1 MSNFGDRMISVET
14 EQKEIKEEVKEDKEE
29 NVFVETDKKKKLK
42 EHLAKCR
49 EKSAVVRKA
58 KAQEKKAN
66 KKSVGRPKKQ
76 EVKKTDKDYVAGL
89 EDDEEEEEV
98 FKDQPKQN
106 DVSSTKVDKKPTPQF
121 DIEDLFN
128 KFDERMNKK
137 LEQFKTPP
145 APTPTPTPTPIP
157 QVNNNQDF
165 MNMFKHQEDM
175 IRNDERKKMNL
186 EKEQLKLKELEKA
199 NQRYYGRLPP
209 SNLTP
214 LTEQNEWD
222 KLLNVRKQNN
232 FW

>member
-1 MSNFGDRMISVET
+1 MSDFGSRMISVET
-14 EQKEIKEEVKEDKEE
+14 EQKEIKEEVKEEKEE

-76 EVKKTDKDYVAGL
+76 EVQKTDKDYGAKDRVV
-89 EDDEEEEEV
+89 EEEEEEEQEEEV
-98 FKDQPKQN
+98 FKEKINKIPSAPQ
-106 DVSSTKVDKKPTPQF
+106 PQF

-145 APTPTPTPTPIP
+145 APAPTPTPVP
-157 QVNNNQDF
+157 QLNNNHDF
-165 MNMFKHQEDM
+165 MNMFKQQEDM
-175 IRNDERKKMNL
+175 IRNDERQKINL

-214 LTEQNEWD
+214 PTEQNEWD

>member
-1 MSNFGDRMISVET
+1 MSDFGDRMISVEA
-14 EQKEIKEEVKEDKEE
+14 EQKEIKEEVKEEKEE

-49 EKSAVVRKA
+49 EKSALVRKA

-66 KKSVGRPKKQ
+66 KKGVGRPKKSVEKKVVEEEQ
-76 EVKKTDKDYVAGL
+76 E
-89 EDDEEEEEV
+89 EEEEEEEEV
-98 FKDQPKQN
+98 FKEQPKQ
-106 DVSSTKVDKKPTPQF
+106 KIDKKPPPQF

-145 APTPTPTPTPIP
+145 APIPTPTPPP

-165 MNMFKHQEDM
+165 LNMFKQQEDM
-175 IRNDERKKMNL
+175 IRSDERKKMNL
-186 EKEQLKLKELEKA
+186 EKEQMKLKELEKA

-214 LTEQNEWD
+214 PTEQNEWD